1 MRRFPGFLEGF
12 LYPPSVNALMKLGFL
27 DVASNKFNGYEAAA
41 RECEQQANVAIA
53 RMTASEHLKI
63 PVCAKKLFTEQG
75 VDVVLAFV
83 QANLDED
90 KDILMLVQEKT
101 IDVEV
106 ECSKFVFFCVVL
118 DEEWKNSEQLRSV
131 AEQKLAA
138 AILEIVSTM
147 REHESSAAQ
156 SSQSPEFSSA
166 LGMFASND
174 YVQSQQTQQAPSQG
188 AYQDSYYPSQQDSQ
202 QQPSEQKPDEH
213 GLFEV
218 ESEEESE
225 ELQKPLF

>member
-1 MRRFPGFLEGF
+1 
-12 LYPPSVNALMKLGFL
+12 MKLGFL

-63 PVCAKKLFTEQG
+63 PVCAKKLFTEHG

-106 ECSKFVFFCVVL
+106 ECTKFVFFCVVL
-118 DEEWKNSEQLRSV
+118 DEEWKSAEQLRAV

-156 SSQSPEFSSA
+156 SAQSSEFSSA

-174 YVQSQQTQQAPSQG
+174 YVQSQQQQAPSQG
-188 AYQDSYYPSQQDSQ
+188 AYQDAYYPSR
-202 QQPSEQKPDEH
+202 QPSEQKPDEH

>member
-1 MRRFPGFLEGF
+1 
-12 LYPPSVNALMKLGFL
+12 MKLGFL
-27 DVASNKFNGYEAAA
+27 DVASNKFNGYEAAV
-41 RECEQQANVAIA
+41 RECEQQANVTLTKI
-53 RMTASEHLKI
+53 TASEHLKI

-83 QANLDED
+83 QANLEED

-101 IDVEV
+101 IDVEI
-106 ECSKFVFFCVVL
+106 ECTKFVFFCVVL
-118 DEEWKNSEQLRSV
+118 DEEWRSAEQLRSV

-138 AILEIVSTM
+138 AIMEIVSTM
-147 REHESSAAQ
+147 HGHEATAAQ
-156 SSQSPEFSSA
+156 SQSSEFSSA

-174 YVQSQQTQQAPSQG
+174 YAQSSSTQQTQSQPAQS
-188 AYQDSYYPSQQDSQ
+188 AYQDAYYPSNEPQGQQTR
-202 QQPSEQKPDEH
+202 PEEKEKEH

-218 ESEEESE
+218 EDESE

>member
-1 MRRFPGFLEGF
+1 MPLKTLFFEGF
-12 LYPPSVNALMKLGFL
+12 LKRPSVSVVVKLGFL
-27 DVASNKFNGYEAAA
+27 DVASNKFNGFDAAA
-41 RECEQQANVAIA
+41 RECEQQASVTLVK
-53 RMTASEHLKI
+53 MTASEHLKL

-83 QANLDED
+83 QANLEED

-101 IDVEV
+101 IDVEIATN
-106 ECSKFVFFCVVL
+106 KFVFFCVVL
-118 DEEWKNSEQLRSV
+118 DEEWRSAEQLRAV

-147 REHESSAAQ
+147 REHQSTAA
-156 SSQSPEFSSA
+156 QSPEFTSA

-174 YVQSQQTQQAPSQG
+174 YVSSQQSQPVQQNS
-188 AYQDSYYPSQQDSQ
+188 YQDSYYPSNE
-202 QQPSEQKPDEH
+202 PSGQGGAPEEKEKEH

-218 ESEEESE
+218 EEETE
-225 ELQKPLF
+225 EPGALDRPLF